1 MCLVFIDYISTLYS
15 RLDNCG
21 LTMRCCRALAST
33 VGSSSSNV
41 RVLDLCNN
49 SIGDK
54 GLELLTAGLENTLCN
69 LEELR

>member
-1 MCLVFIDYISTLYS
+1 MCVWFLFIMSALYS

-49 SIGDK
+49 SIEDK
-54 GLELLTAGLENTLCN
+54 GLELLTAGLENTQCN

>member
-1 MCLVFIDYISTLYS
+1 
-15 RLDNCG
+15 
-21 LTMRCCRALAST
+21 MRCCRALAST

-41 RVLDLCNN
+41 QVLDLCNN